1 MEGCERNMSQ
11 NNPSLDQGNFSPL
24 SQTLLQ
30 ITNLLSLARINNQ
43 HLNSLNG
50 SQKLKKKFKK
60 KAGLSLISIPDC
72 SSLTSSIL
80 TFPG

>member
-24 SQTLLQ
+24 SQILLQ
-30 ITNLLSLARINNQ
+30 ITNLLSVARINNQ

-60 KAGLSLISIPDC
+60 AGLSRISIPDC